1 MFFAMWLFFVLNPTI
16 GMFSKDLEDKL
27 YLPMLIIFISLFSI
41 GLILAYIDKE
51 LFHVV
56 TDERTKTVDRSAIY
70 YSWWFSILFAIFFGG
85 FADINGFVVRQYVFV
100 LCTVMFL
107 SMLILH
113 MFFNFKGQP

>member
-1 MFFAMWLFFVLNPTI
+1 MWIFLVLRPTI
-16 GMFSKDLEDKL
+16 GLFSENLEDKIF
-27 YLPMLIIFISLFSI
+27 LPLLLIFIGLSTI

-70 YSWWFSILFAIFFGG
+70 YSWWFSILFAIIFGG

-113 MFFNFKGQP
+113 MFFNFKGQE